1 MQPLSG
7 CSSRAGLNGILYT
20 LVTRPTARPPKRSL
34 RFRNVRPRKFATS
47 LLYMLA
53 RVWERHEFADSS
65 TGLQTVP
72 TSHEFANAGVLFANS
87 TVPFANTT
95 DNDES
100 ANTYYSFANTTPDL
114 QTRLRLGLPVCTPP
128 PFANS
133 CAVFANSTQ
142 EQVIHSADKPI
153 LQTRETNLQTLL
165 FPNLAWTRWR
175 NVRDLQ
181 CPPATCT
188 SCRSSNTR
196 PEWDT
201 MSEWS
206 TGAGAERPRHPSCRR
221 SSSGASPR
229 AHPG

>member
-1 MQPLSG
+1 M
-7 CSSRAGLNGILYT
+7 NGILYT

-153 LQTRETNLQTLL
+153 LQTRETNLQTLQTCET
-165 FPNLAWTRWR
+165 NLQMRPPSLVAA
-175 NVRDLQ
+175 
-181 CPPATCT
+181 PPA
-188 SCRSSNTR
+188 
-196 PEWDT
+196 
-201 MSEWS
+201 
-206 TGAGAERPRHPSCRR
+206 
-221 SSSGASPR
+221 
-229 AHPG
+229 